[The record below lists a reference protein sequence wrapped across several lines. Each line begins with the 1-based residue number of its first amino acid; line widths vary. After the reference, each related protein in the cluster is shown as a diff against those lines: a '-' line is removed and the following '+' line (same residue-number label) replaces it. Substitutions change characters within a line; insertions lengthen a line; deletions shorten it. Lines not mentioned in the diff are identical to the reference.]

1 MARNNAGLRTHGYCG
16 KGNAFLGHELVRLSL
31 DSAHQAFT
39 GCHTHQFGK
48 LRVLSEPWESR
59 LDHQLLEMFLN
70 VVAAGLLAPPPQR
83 PPRRMRRISAPPA
96 AQGPRT

>member
-1 MARNNAGLRTHGYCG
+1 MARNNAGLRTRGYCG

-39 GCHTHQFGK
+39 GCRTHRFGK
-48 LRVLSEPWESR
+48 LRVLSEAWKSR

-70 VVAAGLLAPPPQR
+70 VAAGVFLTSPPSCH
-83 PPRRMRRISAPPA
+83 PRQGAIFYQHFPA
-96 AQGPRT
+96 EV